1 MNTEIAEEPWW
12 DRQACCWCDNGE
24 WTLAILGIIIAL
36 GIGLGLGLG
45 VGLTAG
51 QNFGAASFINPVTN
65 PNFTDIYY
73 IKGTNDTKP
82 LLVDSESVTLQMP

>member
-73 IKGTNDTKP
+73 I
-82 LLVDSESVTLQMP
+82 